1 MFVKSN
7 NIRVQI
13 KRSYVENKLNLCKA
27 YNRLVFAKFYARAT
41 MNTKVEPERLGCDG
55 ILFPTKLGQK

>member
-1 MFVKSN
+1 MLE
-7 NIRVQI
+7 I
-13 KRSYVENKLNLCKA
+13 KLNLCKA